1 MIKRLQPSDFSN
13 FIKLSIFIMAIVNN
27 FSHKAKNENH
37 IYQISGLK
45 THIEIGALTSLGL
58 STIYDYSDT
67 LPPNQ
72 GRGPSQLVK
81 QHINWSRLSY
91 WHQCSCFKKYSA
103 LFRDHWKTNTSYFKK
118 IYIRSD
124 SSLFKNSMVELP
136 SK

>member
-1 MIKRLQPSDFSN
+1 
-13 FIKLSIFIMAIVNN
+13 MAIVNN

-81 QHINWSRLSY
+81 QHINW
-91 WHQCSCFKKYSA
+91 
-103 LFRDHWKTNTSYFKK
+103 
-118 IYIRSD
+118 
-124 SSLFKNSMVELP
+124 
-136 SK
+136 